1 MTYML
6 RDRPD
11 GQFEIVLTRSMLV
24 GIFPEKQTASKVMFF
39 LREEEIDLVEDAPA
53 TFGQASRDT
62 AEAVDSVL
70 DTIDMADHA
79 KPAPIRP
86 PVPAQIKRTP
96 PAAPI
101 KAALTDEQA
110 EVAFGRISA
119 GEKLGV
125 VAPEFG
131 LTMNQLRGLWANH
144 CRKLQQH
151 LTTGGK
157 VVCRMCGKDFMP
169 SLSHPDTC
177 ARCSHE

>member
-53 TFGQASRDT
+53 SFGQASRDA

-70 DTIDMADHA
+70 DTIDMADL
-79 KPAPIRP
+79 APVAPVLRK
-86 PVPAQIKRTP
+86 VPAQIKRPP
-96 PAAPI
+96 PAAI
-101 KAALTDEQA
+101 VKAALSDA
-110 EVAFGRISA
+110 DADLAFGRIIA
-119 GEKLGV
+119 GEKLSM
-125 VAPEFG
+125 VAPDFG

-144 CRKLQQH
+144 CRKQQSH

-157 VVCRMCGKDFMP
+157 VGCRMCGKEFMP
-169 SLSHPDTC
+169 SPSHPDTC